1 MTLSAVNGRAVV
13 ELDALPQV
21 EPPRRVV
28 HGRPRLREARHE
40 LRVVRHLDQRVVDVA
55 EDRGR
60 RDGVVVRRIEREHP
74 LGQAGDDLAL
84 SGLGGRRARPGAGRG
99 EGGARADQDLAPGDL
114 RTSSREE
121 ALACFMAGSSREQR
135 VVVRVSGSIDAL
147 NFTGRR
153 GPCQGPAPLL
163 QSGAVTEHARAVIIG
178 GGVGGASIA
187 YHLTA
192 KGWRDIVLVE
202 RAELTSGSTFHSAGL
217 VGQLRSSVALTR
229 LMMWSVE
236 CYRRLAAETGR
247 DPGWKETGSL
257 RLACTPERVLEH
269 RRQAGWAKTFGLPL
283 EEIGTGRG
291 AAALPGDGA
300 RRRPRGRLPPDR
312 RPPRPEQPRDG
323 AGRGRAAA
331 RGDDPHGHP
340 RPRHRRAGRPRP
352 RGRDHRGDHPRRGRR
367 ERGRDLRAGDRADG
381 GRDDPPRA
389 RWPTSTSSRSPS
401 TGCTPPSRC
410 SGTRTIWSTSGRRS
424 AGWWPAATSASRR
437 RGGSTASR
445 PTSTTGS
452 CRRTGSASPR

>member
-13 ELDALPQV
+13 ELDTLPQV

-40 LRVVRHLDQRVVDVA
+40 LRVVRHLDQRIVDVA
-55 EDRGR
+55 EDRGG
-60 RDGVVVRRIEREHP
+60 RDRVVVRRVEREHP
-74 LGQAGDDLAL
+74 LGETGDDLAL
-84 SGLGGRRARPGAGRG
+84 AGLGGRRARPGGGGG
-99 EGGARADQDLAPGDL
+99 EGGARADQDVASGDL
-114 RTSSREE
+114 RTSCRGT
-121 ALACFMAGSSREQR
+121 ALARFMAGSSREQR
-135 VVVRVSGSIDAL
+135 VVVKGRRSVDAFK
-147 NFTGRR
+147 FTGRR
-153 GPCQGPAPLL
+153 GPCQGPVALL
-163 QSGAVTEHARAVIIG
+163 QSGAVTEHARAVIVG

-192 KGWRDIVLVE
+192 KGWRDVVVVE

-257 RLACTPERVLEH
+257 RLACTPERGPRAPPPGRVGQDL
-269 RRQAGWAKTFGLPL
+269 RAPPGGDRA
-283 EEIGTGRG
+283 GRG

-300 RRRPRGRLPPDR
+300 RRRPRRRLPPDGR
-312 RPPRPEQPRDG
+312 SPRPERPRHG
-323 AGRGRAAA
+323 AGGGRAAA
-331 RGDDPHGHP
+331 RSDDPHRHP

-352 RGRDHRGDHPRRGRR
+352 RGRDHRGDHPHRGGR
-367 ERGRDLRAGDRADG
+367 ERGRDVRAGDRADG

-401 TGCTPPSRC
+401 TGCIPPSRC
-410 SGTRTIWSTSGRRS
+410 SGIRTISSTSGRRS
-424 AGWWPAATSASRR
+424 GGWWPAGTSARRR

-452 CRRTGSASPR
+452 CRRTGSASPP